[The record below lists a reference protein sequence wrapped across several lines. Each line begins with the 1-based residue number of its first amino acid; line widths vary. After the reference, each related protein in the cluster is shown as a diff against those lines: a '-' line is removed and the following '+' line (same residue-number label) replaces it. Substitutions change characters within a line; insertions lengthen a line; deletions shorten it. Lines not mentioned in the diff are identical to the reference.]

1 MVEGLCIERLKW
13 ELEMNHEFA
22 ETARMIRR
30 KKESTCKAA
39 TYHQVDAWKIK
50 NDTSGISSLFFFA
63 IFSFTLS
70 PRQRNHLTCNQSWE
84 NILNREFD
92 QSRLIHRGWWSIF
105 SFWITIFERYRKEM
119 SFFKRNFLGNFDGIK
134 WKIFYDILSLIM
146 QGIFFFFF
154 FLNAKRNERCVFLH
168 VRCTNPYFAGDK
180 DWNYECVKR

>member
-1 MVEGLCIERLKW
+1 MDSQRQQEWYVGKRRVRAKLQRIIRLMHGR
-13 ELEMNHEFA
+13 L
-22 ETARMIRR
+22 RMIR
-30 KKESTCKAA
+30 AA
-39 TYHQVDAWKIK
+39 YLRCL
-50 NDTSGISSLFFFA
+50 SLRP

-92 QSRLIHRGWWSIF
+92 QYRLIHRGWWSIF

-119 SFFKRNFLGNFDGIK
+119 SFFKKNFLGNFDGIK
-134 WKIFYDILSLIM
+134 WKIFYDIVSLCKEFVR
-146 QGIFFFFF
+146 FFFFF